1 MSERVTITVE
11 NHIADVRFN
20 RPEKMN
26 ALDGEQIN
34 AIEEAGDKLAAMEGI
49 RAIVLSGEG
58 KAFCA
63 GLDMGNF
70 AASAAAASA
79 EKSDGDTSPLAKKLA
94 DRTHGNANKFQHIV
108 LQWRRL
114 KAPVIAAVHGPCI
127 GGGLQFASAADIRVV
142 TPDAKMSIME
152 LRWGLIPDMGSYTT
166 WRSFVRDDILREL
179 TYTHRIFTGE
189 EGKELGFVTH
199 LSDDPH
205 AKAMELATE
214 IASKHPQ
221 AIQAAKALIN
231 RLPDMN
237 EDEILMMESIGQ
249 DSVSKTPNQVEA
261 VMAFMQKRPANFVD

>member
-1 MSERVTITVE
+1 MTERVTISVE

-26 ALDGEQIN
+26 ALDPEQID
-34 AIEEAGDKLAAMEGI
+34 AIVAAGEKLAAMEGI

-63 GLDMGNF
+63 GLDMASF
-70 AASAAAASA
+70 AALAATAS
-79 EKSDGDTSPLAKKLA
+79 EQSKDGNSSPLARKLT
-94 DRTHGNANKFQHIV
+94 DRTHGNSNKYQHIV

-142 TPDAKMSIME
+142 APDAKLSIME
-152 LRWGLIPDMGSYTT
+152 MRWGLIPDMGSYTT

-179 TYTHRIFTGE
+179 TYTNRIFSGE
-189 EGKELGFVTH
+189 EGRELGFATH
-199 LSDDPH
+199 LSDDPR
-205 AKAMELATE
+205 AKAMEIATE

-221 AIQAAKALIN
+221 AVQIAKDLIN
-231 RLPDMN
+231 KLPDMN
-237 EDEILMMESIGQ
+237 EDEILIMESEGQ
-249 DSVSKTPNQVEA
+249 DKVSRTPNQVEA
-261 VMAFMQKRPANFVD
+261 VYAFMQKRAANFVD